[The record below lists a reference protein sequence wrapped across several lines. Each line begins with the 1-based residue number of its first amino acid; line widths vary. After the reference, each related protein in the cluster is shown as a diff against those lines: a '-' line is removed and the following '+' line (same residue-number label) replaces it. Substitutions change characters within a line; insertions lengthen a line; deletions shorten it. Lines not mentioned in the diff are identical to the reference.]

1 MEIDEMLALQRKLD
15 AMRREMKEGKRDAVK
30 AGNTMSPED
39 VRAWLEAMVKAGR
52 AENDGECAL
61 LLGMDR
67 SSMTGSSVMVAAGS
81 PRWPVP
87 RCWLASSRTG
97 GNPMDLLILCGIFFL
112 IGWVGGYASGRIDH
126 LRSRK

>member
-67 SSMTGSSVMVAAGS
+67 SSMTRLKRYGGRRITALACAAL
-81 PRWPVP
+81 
-87 RCWLASSRTG
+87 LADLKPYG
-97 GNPMDLLILCGIFFL
+97 G
-112 IGWVGGYASGRIDH
+112 
-126 LRSRK
+126 